1 MKEDRK
7 EEIAKKTPTLDRC
20 LKTMKQTTREEINHL
35 VYLDPIVKNI
45 PEREIKKLFKPEF
58 IARVDEVINFNH
70 LDKDSLM
77 QIIQREIEGVYDGL
91 GSIGVEAMFNP
102 GLAEYIYNEVKDRKD
117 GARFVINTVKQMVS
131 KPIARE
137 KAKEPFQ
144 KVTSTIENG
153 SIVFEYK

>member
-1 MKEDRK
+1 
-7 EEIAKKTPTLDRC
+7 
-20 LKTMKQTTREEINHL
+20 
-35 VYLDPIVKNI
+35 
-45 PEREIKKLFKPEF
+45 
-58 IARVDEVINFNH
+58 
-70 LDKDSLM
+70 
-77 QIIQREIEGVYDGL
+77 
-91 GSIGVEAMFNP
+91 MFNP